1 MEEQI
6 RLDGLLL
13 CSNAQLLR
21 VMNQLLGKL
30 VGAPDIARDV
40 AARRRTARQ
49 LQLHSAALEAA
60 AEGMITDRQGT
71 IVWAN
76 HAFAMM
82 TGYSEEEIL
91 GKNLASLLSG

>member
-13 CSNAQLLR
+13 SSNAQLLR

-30 VGAPDIARDV
+30 VGVPGIARDV
-40 AARRRTARQ
+40 TARRRTARRLQ
-49 LQLHSAALEAA
+49 LQSAALEAA
-60 AEGMITDRQGT
+60 ADGIVITDRQGT

-82 TGYSEEEIL
+82 TGCSDEEVF
-91 GKNLASLLSG
+91 GKNLAC